1 MEYNQEFKKL
11 KQISWLK
18 SNSKLWEGRAMVG
31 GQLSMVSHNILL
43 TANVIKKH
51 LDIPL
56 TQEEKRIERAFK
68 RGEYDKTKK

>member
-1 MEYNQEFKKL
+1 MTIYAL
-11 KQISWLK
+11 SSGPGIS
-18 SNSKLWEGRAMVG
+18 GIAVIR
-31 GQLSMVSHNILL
+31 VSGTN

-56 TQEEKRIERAFK
+56 TQEEERIERAFK